1 MAPRLDAQAE
11 SYNPHVRY
19 GAAMAVGIA
28 CAATGLKEAIEL
40 LEPLLND
47 PIDYVRQVCANAFG
61 NTPAVAPFDRT
72 NTCACKTNTGHGDIA
87 AIHCEPSA
95 PASDLPETSKTLSQG
110 ALLAMAMVLVQQPTA
125 RTATFRTRLA
135 KLSANKH
142 EDTMCRC
149 VRFQCE

>member
-1 MAPRLDAQAE
+1 VAPRLDAQAE

-47 PIDYVRQVCANAFG
+47 PTDYVRQVCADASG
-61 NTPAVAPFDRT
+61 NTHAF
-72 NTCACKTNTGHGDIA
+72 C
-87 AIHCEPSA
+87 SA
-95 PASDLPETSKTLSQG
+95 PASDLPETSQTLSQG

-149 VRFQCE
+149 VRFQCEY